1 MLLID
6 YYSRMERG
14 MFLKEKYEVF
24 EKFKAFKALV
34 ENETNLKIKCLI
46 LNRGGEFISNKFE
59 EICELHGIKRHFKDA
74 RNP

>member
-34 ENETNLKIKCLI
+34 ENETNLKIK
-46 LNRGGEFISNKFE
+46 
-59 EICELHGIKRHFKDA
+59 
-74 RNP
+74 